1 MHNEYIKLSC
11 IRDVNDKLF
20 LIKCK
25 NNEIREIRKVLYE
38 LTLDLMNKSYNHV
51 NNFKNELKSNNT
63 QELDNILS
71 NYKQ

>member
-20 LIKCK
+20 LIKCE

-51 NNFKNELKSNNT
+51 NNLKMN
-63 QELDNILS
+63 
-71 NYKQ
+71 